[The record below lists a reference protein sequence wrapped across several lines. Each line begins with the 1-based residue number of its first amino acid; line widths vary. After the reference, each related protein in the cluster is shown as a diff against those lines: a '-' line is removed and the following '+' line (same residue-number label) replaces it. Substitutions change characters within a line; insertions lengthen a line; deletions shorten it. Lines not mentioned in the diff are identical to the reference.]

1 MEVVREQ
8 DPWAAD
14 LSGEVWPEK
23 HEDSRDGGLKGQQA
37 CKRAR
42 GHV

>member
-1 MEVVREQ
+1 MVREQ
-8 DPWAAD
+8 DPRAAD

-23 HEDSRDGGLKGQQA
+23 YEDSWRGGLKGQQA